1 MEADTS
7 IPVGLKPLLELLT
20 KCSTVIE
27 SLALL
32 DDEELADVKGEE
44 AAEMR
49 TEDVFLRLSFRSWN
63 KLMVRKSEEKKHTQK
78 QRTRW
83 TR

>member
-1 MEADTS
+1 M
-7 IPVGLKPLLELLT
+7 LELLT

-27 SLALL
+27 SFALL
-32 DDEELADVKGEE
+32 LEIDDEELADEKGEE

-63 KLMVRKSEEKKHTQK
+63 KLMVRMKKK
-78 QRTRW
+78 
-83 TR
+83 